1 MVCKLSILFALSLAI
16 NSTAA
21 MLWLSNFS
29 PQMMQLR
36 VKMLLNREQARM
48 RSLNDDRDI
57 YTVVPNDLNLNE
69 EHERP
74 RRTVELKSN
83 NQPEDFNV
91 AEAYRQPFANL
102 GILFGKRSTF

>member
-1 MVCKLSILFALSLAI
+1 MVCKLSILLALSLAI
-16 NSTAA
+16 NSSAA

-36 VKMLLNREQARM
+36 VKMFLNREQARM
-48 RSLNDDRDI
+48 RSLNNARDL
-57 YTVVPNDLNLNE
+57 YTVVSNDWKVNE

-74 RRTVELKSN
+74 RRTVELKSD

-91 AEAYRQPFANL
+91 AEAYRQPSVNL
-102 GILFGKRSTF
+102 GILFGRRSIF